1 MWCTFDILI
10 LNVVFY
16 NYITN
21 RFSFQ
26 VYLGKIF
33 ARMLEVQIRYIQF
46 VLTTS
51 IFVGLLMDNVQLLT
65 AVFVG
70 LILVWQLEMLVGQLR
85 LDTKEYRL
93 ILIFISLSF
102 LPVVFNILSETTIEA
117 LFYIALL
124 AVPILGVLFLD
135 LNIFKLGNLLFS
147 TIISMAVIHFI
158 VSQFFQDSITYLTY
172 LFLLLF
178 FIKTIATLFNVQFSN
193 FQYFFDFFA
202 AFIVF
207 VGISSFYDYKIT
219 HIVLAGLATAL
230 FCVLINFLILK
241 IRFESEY
248 TNELS
253 TQVYLY
259 DYLVGFLLSL
269 YFVDAINI
277 VNGLF

>member
-51 IFVGLLMDNVQLLT
+51 IFVGLLIDNVQLLT

-70 LILVWQLEMLVGQLR
+70 LILVWQIEMLVGQLR
-85 LDTKEYRL
+85 IDTKEYRL
-93 ILIFISLSF
+93 ILIFISLTF
-102 LPVVFNILSETTIEA
+102 LPVVFSILSETTIEA
-117 LFYIALL
+117 LFYIVLL
-124 AVPILGVLFLD
+124 AVPIFGVLFLD

-147 TIISMAVIHFI
+147 TIISMSVIHFI
-158 VSQFFQDSITYLTY
+158 VSQSFQDSIPYLTY

>member
-1 MWCTFDILI
+1 M
-10 LNVVFY
+10 FY

-93 ILIFISLSF
+93 ILIFISLTF
-102 LPVVFNILSETTIEA
+102 LPVVFNILSETTIET
-117 LFYIALL
+117 LFYIVLL

-219 HIVLAGLATAL
+219 HILLAGLATAL

>member
-51 IFVGLLMDNVQLLT
+51 IFVGLLIDNVQLLT

-93 ILIFISLSF
+93 ILIFISLTF

-117 LFYIALL
+117 LFYIVLL

-207 VGISSFYDYKIT
+207 VGISSFYNYKIT
-219 HIVLAGLATAL
+219 HIFLAGLTTAL

>member
-51 IFVGLLMDNVQLLT
+51 IFIGLLMDNVQLLT
-65 AVFVG
+65 TVFVG

-117 LFYIALL
+117 LFYIVLL

-147 TIISMAVIHFI
+147 TIISMSVIHFI

-219 HIVLAGLATAL
+219 HIFLAGLATAL

>member
-1 MWCTFDILI
+1 MS
-10 LNVVFY
+10 Y

-51 IFVGLLMDNVQLLT
+51 IFVGLLMDNIQLLT

-70 LILVWQLEMLVGQLR
+70 LILVWQLEMLSGQLR

-93 ILIFISLSF
+93 ILIFLALTF
-102 LPVVFNILSETTIEA
+102 LPVLFNISSEVRIEA
-117 LFYIALL
+117 LFYLVLL
-124 AVPILGVLFLD
+124 VVPILGVLFLD

-147 TIISMAVIHFI
+147 TIVSMSVVHFI
-158 VSQFFQDSITYLTY
+158 LTQYFQENIMYLTY

-178 FIKTIATLFNVQFSN
+178 FIKTIATFFNIQFSN
-193 FQYFFDFFA
+193 FQYFFNFFA

-207 VGISSFYDYKIT
+207 VGVSSFYDYQIMY
-219 HIVLAGLATAL
+219 VLLAGLFTSI

-241 IRFESEY
+241 IRFESEHI
-248 TNELS
+248 NELS

-259 DYLVGFLLSL
+259 DYLVAFLLSL
-269 YFVDAINI
+269 FFVDSVNI

>member
-51 IFVGLLMDNVQLLT
+51 IFIGLLMDNVQLLT

-93 ILIFISLSF
+93 ILIFISLTF
-102 LPVVFNILSETTIEA
+102 LPVVFNILSETTIET
-117 LFYIALL
+117 LFYIVLL

-219 HIVLAGLATAL
+219 HIFLAGLATAL

>member
-33 ARMLEVQIRYIQF
+33 ARMLKVQIRYIQF

-85 LDTKEYRL
+85 LDTKDYRL

-202 AFIVF
+202 ALIVF
-207 VGISSFYDYKIT
+207 VGISSFYNYKIT

>member
-93 ILIFISLSF
+93 ILIFISLTF
-102 LPVVFNILSETTIEA
+102 LPVVFNILSETTIET
-117 LFYIALL
+117 LFYIVLL

-219 HIVLAGLATAL
+219 HIFLAGLATAL

>member
-33 ARMLEVQIRYIQF
+33 ARMLKVQIRYIQF

-51 IFVGLLMDNVQLLT
+51 IFIGLLMDNVQLLT

-93 ILIFISLSF
+93 ILIFISLTF

-117 LFYIALL
+117 LFYIVLL
-124 AVPILGVLFLD
+124 VVPILGVLFLD

-219 HIVLAGLATAL
+219 HILLAGLATAL
-230 FCVLINFLILK
+230 FCVLINLLILK

>member
-51 IFVGLLMDNVQLLT
+51 IFVGLLIDNVQLLT

-93 ILIFISLSF
+93 ILIFISLTF
-102 LPVVFNILSETTIEA
+102 LPVVFNILSETTIET
-117 LFYIALL
+117 LFYIVLL

>member
-51 IFVGLLMDNVQLLT
+51 IFIGLLMDNVQLLT

-93 ILIFISLSF
+93 ILIFISLTF

-117 LFYIALL
+117 LFYIVLL

-219 HIVLAGLATAL
+219 HIFLAGLATAL

>member
-117 LFYIALL
+117 LFYIVLL

-219 HIVLAGLATAL
+219 HIFLAGLATAL

>member
-51 IFVGLLMDNVQLLT
+51 IFIGLLMDNVQLLT

-93 ILIFISLSF
+93 ILIFISLTF

-117 LFYIALL
+117 LFYIVLL
-124 AVPILGVLFLD
+124 VVPILGVLFLD

-147 TIISMAVIHFI
+147 TIISIAVIHFI

-219 HIVLAGLATAL
+219 HIFLAGLATAL

>member
-51 IFVGLLMDNVQLLT
+51 IFIGLLMDNVQLLT

-117 LFYIALL
+117 LFYIVLL

-219 HIVLAGLATAL
+219 HIFLAGLATAL

>member
-51 IFVGLLMDNVQLLT
+51 IFIGLLMDNVQLLT

-93 ILIFISLSF
+93 ILIFISLTF

-117 LFYIALL
+117 LFYIVLL
-124 AVPILGVLFLD
+124 VVPILGVLFLD

-219 HIVLAGLATAL
+219 HIFLAGLATAL

>member
-102 LPVVFNILSETTIEA
+102 LPVVFNVLSETTIEA
-117 LFYIALL
+117 LFYIVLL

-219 HIVLAGLATAL
+219 HIFLAGLATAL

>member
-93 ILIFISLSF
+93 ILIFISLTF
-102 LPVVFNILSETTIEA
+102 LPVVFNILSETTIET
-117 LFYIALL
+117 LFYIVLL

-219 HIVLAGLATAL
+219 HILLAGLATAL

>member
-1 MWCTFDILI
+1 MWCTFVIFI

-85 LDTKEYRL
+85 LDNKEYRL

-117 LFYIALL
+117 LFYIVLL
-124 AVPILGVLFLD
+124 AVPLLGVLFLD

-147 TIISMAVIHFI
+147 TIISMSVIHFI
-158 VSQFFQDSITYLTY
+158 VSQFFQDSISYLTY

>member
-21 RFSFQ
+21 HFSFQ

-51 IFVGLLMDNVQLLT
+51 IFVGLLIDNVQLLT

-70 LILVWQLEMLVGQLR
+70 LILVWQIEMLVGQLR
-85 LDTKEYRL
+85 IDTKEYRL
-93 ILIFISLSF
+93 ILIFISLTF

-117 LFYIALL
+117 LFYIVLL
-124 AVPILGVLFLD
+124 AVPLLGVLFLD

-219 HIVLAGLATAL
+219 HIFLAGLATAL

>member
-51 IFVGLLMDNVQLLT
+51 IFVGLLIDNVQLLT

-70 LILVWQLEMLVGQLR
+70 LILVWQIEMLVGQLR
-85 LDTKEYRL
+85 IDTKEYRL
-93 ILIFISLSF
+93 ILIFISLTF
-102 LPVVFNILSETTIEA
+102 LPVVFSILSETTIEA
-117 LFYIALL
+117 LFYIVLL
-124 AVPILGVLFLD
+124 AVPIFGVLFLD

-147 TIISMAVIHFI
+147 TIISMSVIHFI
-158 VSQFFQDSITYLTY
+158 VSQSFQDSIPYLTY

-207 VGISSFYDYKIT
+207 VGISSFYNYKIT
-219 HIVLAGLATAL
+219 HIFLAGLTTAL

>member
-1 MWCTFDILI
+1 
-10 LNVVFY
+10 
-16 NYITN
+16 
-21 RFSFQ
+21 
-26 VYLGKIF
+26 
-33 ARMLEVQIRYIQF
+33 
-46 VLTTS
+46 
-51 IFVGLLMDNVQLLT
+51 
-65 AVFVG
+65 
-70 LILVWQLEMLVGQLR
+70 
-85 LDTKEYRL
+85 
-93 ILIFISLSF
+93 
-102 LPVVFNILSETTIEA
+102 
-117 LFYIALL
+117 
-124 AVPILGVLFLD
+124 
-135 LNIFKLGNLLFS
+135 
-147 TIISMAVIHFI
+147 
-158 VSQFFQDSITYLTY
+158 
-172 LFLLLF
+172 LF

>member
-1 MWCTFDILI
+1 LI

-93 ILIFISLSF
+93 ILIFISLTF
-102 LPVVFNILSETTIEA
+102 LPVVFNILSETTIET
-117 LFYIALL
+117 LFYIVLL

>member
-117 LFYIALL
+117 LFYMVLL

-158 VSQFFQDSITYLTY
+158 VSQFFQDSISYLTY

-219 HIVLAGLATAL
+219 HIFLAGLATAL

>member
-93 ILIFISLSF
+93 ILIFISLTF
-102 LPVVFNILSETTIEA
+102 LPVVFNILSETTIET
-117 LFYIALL
+117 LFYIVLL

-158 VSQFFQDSITYLTY
+158 VSQFFQDSISYLTY

-219 HIVLAGLATAL
+219 HIFLAGLATAL

>member
-51 IFVGLLMDNVQLLT
+51 IFIGLLMDNVQLLT

-93 ILIFISLSF
+93 ILIFISLTF

-117 LFYIALL
+117 LFYIVLL
-124 AVPILGVLFLD
+124 TVPILGVLFLD

-219 HIVLAGLATAL
+219 HIFLAGLATAL

>member
-51 IFVGLLMDNVQLLT
+51 IFIGLLMDNVQLLT

-93 ILIFISLSF
+93 ILIFISLTF

-117 LFYIALL
+117 LFYIVLL

-158 VSQFFQDSITYLTY
+158 VSQFFQDSISYLTY

>member
-51 IFVGLLMDNVQLLT
+51 IFVGLLIDNVQLLT

-70 LILVWQLEMLVGQLR
+70 LILVWQIEMLVGQLR
-85 LDTKEYRL
+85 IDTKEYRL
-93 ILIFISLSF
+93 ILIFISLTF
-102 LPVVFNILSETTIEA
+102 LPVVFSILSETTIEA
-117 LFYIALL
+117 LFYIVLL
-124 AVPILGVLFLD
+124 AVPIFGVLFLD

-147 TIISMAVIHFI
+147 TIISMSVIHFI
-158 VSQFFQDSITYLTY
+158 VSQSFQDSIPYLTY

-207 VGISSFYDYKIT
+207 VGISSFYNYKIT
-219 HIVLAGLATAL
+219 HIFLAGLATAL

>member
-51 IFVGLLMDNVQLLT
+51 IFIGLLMDNVQLLT

-93 ILIFISLSF
+93 ILIFISLTF

-117 LFYIALL
+117 LFYIVLL

-230 FCVLINFLILK
+230 FCVLINLLILK

>member
-51 IFVGLLMDNVQLLT
+51 IFVGLLIDNVQLLT

-93 ILIFISLSF
+93 ILIFISLTF
-102 LPVVFNILSETTIEA
+102 LPVVFNILSETTIET
-117 LFYIALL
+117 LFYIVLL

-219 HIVLAGLATAL
+219 HIFLAGLATAL